1 MLQYNIPQFI
11 DSEDKIIGPVT
22 ITQFA
27 SLIIGTVVLVFVY
40 LLTPNTLIFAI
51 IGTPIGAIT
60 IAFAFAKINGQG
72 LATFLTNVIT
82 YVQRPSIYLWSREI
96 ISQKPIIKA
105 PAEKKK
111 HRKTI
116 DNKEYNQNRVEEIAW
131 TLDTYGQK
139 EVMTEDDST

>member
-51 IGTPIGAIT
+51 IGTPIAVIT
-60 IAFAFAKINGQG
+60 LAFAFAKINGQG

-82 YVQRPSIYLWSREI
+82 YIQRPSLYLWSRGI
-96 ISQKPIIKA
+96 VSHKPIIKA

-111 HRKTI
+111 HRKSI

-139 EVMTEDDST
+139 EVMTEDDSP